1 MTSCVKIFGE
11 EHNSFGTVKM
21 LTFPFFGLYR
31 LVNVVQKDNVSMK
44 DFSGVGSFAVDSCY
58 DC

>member
-1 MTSCVKIFGE
+1 MTSSVKILE
-11 EHNSFGTVKM
+11 EEQNSFGTVKM
-21 LTFPFFGLYR
+21 LTFRFFGLYR

-44 DFSGVGSFAVDSCY
+44 YFSGVGSFAVDSY